1 MLGEPDK
8 PPAPPAVPGRT
19 KILVS
24 SVIFCVASVLLLLQ
38 FLALHCTSYTSAAS
52 CDKWVTGDLID
63 WSGAFSCIGW
73 FAGFAV
79 LIDWIVFDTFS
90 AWGPS
95 RRALIGATLK
105 LMASAFFCVEP
116 FSDIAGYLDAVPM
129 PNGTAAASAT
139 LLYPR
144 ANGVPWSNFVGILFF
159 HTGNVIDAIGM
170 APLFNCAAPLSGGNL
185 PVLGMVTY
193 MLATWLLAIGGGIAY
208 AATPAPWGPGGA
220 LPQSELNFVAPA
232 QIVGALLLLI
242 GSILYTGWAACFGRE
257 KRARPDPLLGG
268 V

>member
-38 FLALHCTSYTSAAS
+38 FLALHCTSYASAAS

-159 HTGNVIDAIGM
+159 HTGART
-170 APLFNCAAPLSGGNL
+170 AARNPAARLVRNLWRCRPPAVGGRRLL
-185 PVLGMVTY
+185 PT
-193 MLATWLLAIGGGIAY
+193 
-208 AATPAPWGPGGA
+208 
-220 LPQSELNFVAPA
+220 APA
-232 QIVGALLLLI
+232 TADSASHVM
-242 GSILYTGWAACFGRE
+242 C
-257 KRARPDPLLGG
+257 ARPLCSLHVWQATSSTRSAWRRSSTAQHRSRGATCPCWGW
-268 V
+268 